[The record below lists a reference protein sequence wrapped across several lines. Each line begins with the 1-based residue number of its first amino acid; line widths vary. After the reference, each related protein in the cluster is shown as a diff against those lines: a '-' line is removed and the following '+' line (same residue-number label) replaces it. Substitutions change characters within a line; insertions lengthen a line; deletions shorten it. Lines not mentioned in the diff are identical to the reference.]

1 VVNVVRCS
9 WRCAVAAGLSAF
21 LVAGCGGSSPGGS
34 TPLASSAGAGST
46 AAPAPTTTAS
56 KSGVDPYDNTVVTTI
71 TEGDVPP
78 PVLDGS
84 KLPKG
89 VAGRLP
95 DGTYD
100 LTVTRA
106 DIATSNPP
114 EDFADYVFTENVG
127 TYTWRLDKGRWH
139 LDQETTP
146 TPTVPS
152 VDGTYVVHGDVVTFY
167 FPSGIAFNYDDMFS
181 DVADPIPP
189 APAERFRWRVRDG
202 GIVLTPLET
211 TDALATSLMARH
223 EWRPVAA
230 V

>member
-1 VVNVVRCS
+1 L
-9 WRCAVAAGLSAF
+9 VAACLLAF

-34 TPLASSAGAGST
+34 TPAASSAAPGST
-46 AAPAPTTTAS
+46 ATPASATTTS

-71 TEGDVPP
+71 VEEDLPP

-84 KLPKG
+84 KLPQG
-89 VAGRLP
+89 VAGGLP

-100 LTVTRA
+100 LTVTRT

-114 EDFADYVFTENVG
+114 EDIADSIFTENVG
-127 TYTWRLDKGRWH
+127 TYTWRLAKGRWH

-152 VDGTYVVHGDVVTFY
+152 VDGTYVVHGDVVTFH
-167 FPSGIAFNYDDMFS
+167 FPSGIAFDYDDMFR
-181 DVADPIPP
+181 DVADGPPP
-189 APAERFRWRVRDG
+189 APAEQFRWRVHDG
-202 GIVLTPLET
+202 GIALTPVET

-230 V
+230 A